1 MHAQREFLRHKYG
14 TRADESCAAYGFTEV
29 PRDALHSSVRTTP
42 TRLAGWRCAVRSP
55 NTSTLWCGVRWT
67 AMRAAL
73 ARRYDLC
80 WEHAAYVRCGGMS
93 TSPGVR
99 VAKSAGTRVQRPWH
113 GERLT
118 CCPRLQPSK
127 SSRRG
132 AVGERLPLMRWEH
145 AACTK
150 RHAERSSPLS
160 SMRDLP
166 YKLLRCGAS
175 ERRAQASQPSDGLA
189 WEGARERARGR
200 GSEGEGAK
208 DGVGGRRQRPR
219 FGIQKRGNGWCSGRR
234 AGALLCFA
242 GGAGK
247 VVVCG
252 WGGEGRGVSAWGCKA
267 HRLANS
273 TAMAL
278 RVARAFASCDGARR
292 QVKSSWS
299 HLVREVGG

>member
-55 NTSTLWCGVRWT
+55 NTSTLWCGVRCT

-166 YKLLRCGAS
+166 YKL
-175 ERRAQASQPSDGLA
+175 
-189 WEGARERARGR
+189 
-200 GSEGEGAK
+200 
-208 DGVGGRRQRPR
+208 
-219 FGIQKRGNGWCSGRR
+219 
-234 AGALLCFA
+234 
-242 GGAGK
+242 
-247 VVVCG
+247 
-252 WGGEGRGVSAWGCKA
+252 
-267 HRLANS
+267 RLANS

-278 RVARAFASCDGARR
+278 RVARAFASSAESGGGSSSPAARLGKR
-292 QVKSSWS
+292 RWTATLSLKETLVVRSFPSFPSEPFAVLRSIGIRNLGLGRVAPVSSPP
-299 HLVREVGG
+299 